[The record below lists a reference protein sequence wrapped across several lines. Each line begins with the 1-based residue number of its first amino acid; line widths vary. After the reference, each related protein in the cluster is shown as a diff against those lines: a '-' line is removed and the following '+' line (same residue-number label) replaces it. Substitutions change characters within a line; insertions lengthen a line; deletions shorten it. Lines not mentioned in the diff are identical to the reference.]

1 MKTFVLVIFLI
12 IVDVLTAFGF
22 CGELTFYVDDNSS
35 SNYKIIASRY
45 SLSDPIF
52 GDNKMMLETE
62 DYDNVVSSEKDFE
75 VDEPF
80 DFYLGFDYEEDHG
93 SYCWPFIGIGKYIIT
108 IYRDNIAVKAFK
120 IDLLDEPA
128 VSPDIRFEFTYT
140 TNILIAKTT
149 EGGEDTISN
158 NQWVYVW
165 VLKNKTRDISP
176 WENPV
181 LVTNSRNGIVNEN
194 IETTLESAYYGF
206 PYTEYQYTPG
216 SVFITGEEIYFWRG
230 AKYGISVSP
239 IQYTDGGVNYKFR
252 NWDIYNDYEPSTNL
266 RVLSET
272 DAFRSMYYPTLPLT
286 VTNNLEGGNGGSY
299 QIEWQTYG
307 GYTDPISSGVSYN
320 AFQYTQQLQDLY
332 NLKINGQF
340 NALNTSWNFIKLGK

>member
-165 VLKNKTRDISP
+165 PQNDGPQNNDAS
-176 WENPV
+176 
-181 LVTNSRNGIVNEN
+181 
-194 IETTLESAYYGF
+194 
-206 PYTEYQYTPG
+206 
-216 SVFITGEEIYFWRG
+216 
-230 AKYGISVSP
+230 YGI
-239 IQYTDGGVNYKFR
+239 T
-252 NWDIYNDYEPSTNL
+252 
-266 RVLSET
+266 
-272 DAFRSMYYPTLPLT
+272 
-286 VTNNLEGGNGGSY
+286 
-299 QIEWQTYG
+299 
-307 GYTDPISSGVSYN
+307 
-320 AFQYTQQLQDLY
+320 
-332 NLKINGQF
+332 
-340 NALNTSWNFIKLGK
+340 